1 MKKNKES
8 IDLISKSFIY
18 YKNFLDNPTSKN
30 LKKFIEN
37 AELYK
42 DAFIEDSQK
51 YIKTSSD
58 DLISFIE
65 GAEQNKIKE
74 TQLNLI
80 QKDLILKNFPI
91 STEAKQEDSYI
102 RFKNLIDRQIQ
113 RNKGRQLTS
122 LQMLNRM
129 LHHFS
134 TRLGV
139 IQNEPSIERFKALA
153 ARPDQLRR
161 YKDKGPIR
169 LFNKH
174 VNIPKHFFKAFGMD
188 KMHNLDFNE
197 FSISKYNYHIS
208 YDDRNGL
215 SKVREIP
222 RRWYVERNILD
233 EDTNS
238 VALSSAWLEN
248 RSDIQPLFKSFL
260 NQYSSISKD
269 FSLKS
274 HELEDLRILNQTQ
287 IDSDKLLLDDKKFL
301 LKEISLNDHEYR
313 IFCKLSNIKFLI
325 ADSSYFKT
333 SRQMLN
339 KDSEIKWRDVCIFNS
354 DILTIRSFTS
364 DKTHVPKV
372 NEYANS
378 VDWVL
383 SNEMPKLSYQT
394 ILFFANHLVNESI
407 TSKNY
412 KNNLIN
418 FTNDK

>member
-153 ARPDQLRR
+153 ARPDQLR
-161 YKDKGPIR
+161 
-169 LFNKH
+169 
-174 VNIPKHFFKAFGMD
+174 
-188 KMHNLDFNE
+188 
-197 FSISKYNYHIS
+197 
-208 YDDRNGL
+208 
-215 SKVREIP
+215 
-222 RRWYVERNILD
+222 
-233 EDTNS
+233 
-238 VALSSAWLEN
+238 
-248 RSDIQPLFKSFL
+248 
-260 NQYSSISKD
+260 
-269 FSLKS
+269 
-274 HELEDLRILNQTQ
+274 
-287 IDSDKLLLDDKKFL
+287 
-301 LKEISLNDHEYR
+301 
-313 IFCKLSNIKFLI
+313 
-325 ADSSYFKT
+325 
-333 SRQMLN
+333 
-339 KDSEIKWRDVCIFNS
+339 
-354 DILTIRSFTS
+354 
-364 DKTHVPKV
+364 
-372 NEYANS
+372 
-378 VDWVL
+378 
-383 SNEMPKLSYQT
+383 
-394 ILFFANHLVNESI
+394 
-407 TSKNY
+407 
-412 KNNLIN
+412 
-418 FTNDK
+418 